1 MTNQA
6 RTKLFSRGSWPE
18 AKHVAEILRRE
29 TVGGILL
36 LIGTVIALV
45 WINSPVGRVY
55 EQMRDFKL
63 GPSSPFHLDLSLHGW
78 AADGLLAI
86 FFFVAGLEVKHEFLK
101 GDLRDPRRA
110 LVPVAAA
117 VCGVIVP
124 AVVYLAATW
133 NHADLRQGWAIPT
146 ATDIAFAL
154 AILAVVG
161 RFLPSSL
168 RSFLLTLAVVDDL
181 IAIAII
187 AFFYSDKVQPLYL
200 GLAMIPLALFGFVTH
215 KRMTQW
221 WILVPLAVATW
232 VLIHESGVHAT
243 VAGVL
248 LGLAVPVHTA
258 EGEDQAVSDRLDHA
272 LRPLSAGVAVPVFAL
287 MSAGVPVTLSL
298 LGETFTHPAALGVI
312 LGLIVGKFIGVLGGA
327 YVTARFTKGE
337 LADDFEWWD
346 VAAVALLA
354 GVGFTVSLLVSEL
367 SFKDQLDVS
376 ELARAAT
383 LVGSLLA
390 AGLAS
395 ILLTMRNRTYRR
407 IWVLENRDDNHDGI
421 PDIYQKGPK
430 P

>member
-1 MTNQA
+1 MTSQS

-18 AKHVAEILRRE
+18 AKHVARILRRE

-36 LIGTVIALV
+36 LVGTVIALV
-45 WINSPVGRVY
+45 WINSPLQEYY
-55 EQMRDFKL
+55 EGLRDFKI
-63 GPSSPFHLDLSLHGW
+63 GPSSPFHLDLTLHGW

-101 GDLRDPRRA
+101 GDLKDPRRA
-110 LVPVAAA
+110 LVPIVAA

-124 AVVYLAATW
+124 AGVYLALTYS
-133 NHADLRQGWAIPT
+133 DPELSKGWAIPT

-200 GLAMIPLALFGFVTH
+200 ALAVIPLAAFAFFTQ
-215 KRMTQW
+215 KRITTW

-232 VLIHESGVHAT
+232 VLVHESGVHAT

-248 LGLAVPVHTA
+248 LGLVVPVHA
-258 EGEDQAVSDRLDHA
+258 AAGEKQAVSDRLDHA
-272 LRPLSAGVAVPVFAL
+272 LRPISAGIAVPVFAL
-287 MSAGVPVTLSL
+287 MSAGVPVTLAL

-312 LGLIVGKFIGVLGGA
+312 LGLIVGKFIGVFGGA
-327 YVTARFTKGE
+327 YLTARFTQGE
-337 LADDFEWWD
+337 LADDLEWVD

-367 SFKDQLDVS
+367 SFKNNVEIS

-390 AGLAS
+390 AGLAAV
-395 ILLTMRNRTYRR
+395 LLSMRNRAYKR

-421 PDIYQKGPK
+421 PDVYQKDTDA
-430 P
+430 